1 VPASM
6 RAADLLLRMRTSRIH
21 MALVIDEFGGT
32 DGLVTME
39 DLIEAVVGEIDDE
52 HDDAQVSN
60 IVARPGGLFEVD
72 ARAPLEDLE
81 AALDRDLAPPD
92 MEEDIDTVAG
102 LVVALA
108 GRVPQRGEVIAHPG
122 RLRPGGRRGRSAPRA
137 PDPGASRPSSLEAE
151 TADQA
156 RPRGRFVNLPAL
168 PKLTPWR
175 ARGLALLAGLAAA
188 LAHPPFGVLPG
199 LLGYAVL
206 LWLLDAIDGPR
217 PLRSAFLR
225 GWLMGLSY
233 FGLSTWWIAEAFM
246 VDAANQGWMAPFAV
260 PPWPPAWRCSG
271 VWRRCST
278 AWSARRRA
286 AGAGVRRRL
295 RGPGMDARPH
305 PDRLSL
311 EPAGRDLAG
320 RLGRV
325 AVRRGGRRLRPD
337 LDHPGHRR
345 RPGGVAGRQARA
357 DRRRRGRRAPWRRSM
372 SAGPFGSDRPDAG
385 GPDALTVRIV
395 QADIPQESKWD
406 ERRFAQIVQAYVSL
420 TAKPY
425 AGKPAD
431 IVVWPEGA
439 LPLAINDYMVPGSW
453 VRQAIVDALQPGQLM
468 LIGGYRYEGTP
479 DKPVYY
485 NSLVALRRTAADVE
499 VVGIYDKHR
508 LVPFGEYLP
517 ADALM
522 TRLGVKSMAH
532 LGDGFATGP
541 EPAPLRVAPD
551 LLVQPLI
558 CYESLFPRLA
568 KPVPGV
574 RAIVNVSND
583 AWFGVTSGPL
593 QHLNLA
599 SYRAIETGLPL
610 IRATPTGVSALIDA
624 QGRILPGAA

>member
-1 VPASM
+1 M
-6 RAADLLLRMRTSRIH
+6 T
-21 MALVIDEFGGT
+21 
-32 DGLVTME
+32 
-39 DLIEAVVGEIDDE
+39 
-52 HDDAQVSN
+52 
-60 IVARPGGLFEVD
+60 
-72 ARAPLEDLE
+72 
-81 AALDRDLAPPD
+81 
-92 MEEDIDTVAG
+92 
-102 LVVALA
+102 
-108 GRVPQRGEVIAHPG
+108 
-122 RLRPGGRRGRSAPRA
+122 
-137 PDPGASRPSSLEAE
+137 
-151 TADQA
+151 
-156 RPRGRFVNLPAL
+156 LPAL

-188 LAHPPFGVLPG
+188 LAHPPFGFLPG

-233 FGLSTWWIAEAFM
+233 FGLGTWWIAEAFM

-260 PPWPPAWRCSG
+260 A
-271 VWRRCST
+271 
-278 AWSARRRA
+278 AMA
-286 AGAGVRRRL
+286 AGMALFWGLAAVLYRLVKPAGVRRVL
-295 RGPGMDARPH
+295 VFAGAFAALEWTRGHILTGFPWNLPGETWKAGSAVSQFASVVGAYG
-305 PDRLSL
+305 LTWITL
-311 EPAGRDLAG
+311 AIAAAPAVWREGK
-320 RLGRV
+320 
-325 AVRRGGRRLRPD
+325 
-337 LDHPGHRR
+337 
-345 RPGGVAGRQARA
+345 
-357 DRRRRGRRAPWRRSM
+357 RGRIAVGAAITALSVLFIGGWLLLSVQPTLASVPAP
-372 SAGPFGSDRPDAG
+372 
-385 GPDALTVRIV
+385 TVRIV

-453 VRQAIVDALQPGQLM
+453 VRQAIIDALQPGQIL

-485 NSLVALRRTAADVE
+485 NSLVALRRDASDVV

-517 ADALM
+517 ADALL
-522 TRLGVKSMAH
+522 TKLGVKSMAH

-541 EPAPLRVAPD
+541 APAPLRIAPD

-558 CYESLFPRLA
+558 CYESLFPGLA
-568 KPVPGV
+568 KPALGV

-599 SYRAIETGLPL
+599 SYRAIETGLPI

-624 QGRILPGAA
+624 RGRIVGDQRLNLGQSGVIDGFLPAAVGPTPFDKLGHWSFVLLLLASMGAAFPQRAGRGLENVTN

>member
-1 VPASM
+1 
-6 RAADLLLRMRTSRIH
+6 
-21 MALVIDEFGGT
+21 
-32 DGLVTME
+32 
-39 DLIEAVVGEIDDE
+39 
-52 HDDAQVSN
+52 
-60 IVARPGGLFEVD
+60 
-72 ARAPLEDLE
+72 
-81 AALDRDLAPPD
+81 
-92 MEEDIDTVAG
+92 
-102 LVVALA
+102 
-108 GRVPQRGEVIAHPG
+108 
-122 RLRPGGRRGRSAPRA
+122 
-137 PDPGASRPSSLEAE
+137 
-151 TADQA
+151 
-156 RPRGRFVNLPAL
+156 VNLPAL

-188 LAHPPFGVLPG
+188 LAHPPFGLLPG

-217 PLRSAFLR
+217 PLRSAFFR
-225 GWLMGLSY
+225 GWLTGLSY

-260 PPWPPAWRCSG
+260 AAMAAGMALFWGLAAVLYRLVRPLGMRRLLVFAGAFSALEWTRGHILTGFPWNLPGETWRAGSAVSQFAAVVGAYGLTWITLAIAAAPA
-271 VWRRCST
+271 VWRD
-278 AWSARRRA
+278 
-286 AGAGVRRRL
+286 GK
-295 RGPGMDARPH
+295 RGRIAVG
-305 PDRLSL
+305 
-311 EPAGRDLAG
+311 
-320 RLGRV
+320 V
-325 AVRRGGRRLRPD
+325 AVAALLGLYVSGSLVRP
-337 LDHPGHRR
+337 
-345 RPGGVAGRQARA
+345 VIY
-357 DRRRRGRRAPWRRSM
+357 AP
-372 SAGPFGSDRPDAG
+372 APTGP
-385 GPDALTVRIV
+385 TVRIV

-406 ERRFAQIVQAYVSL
+406 AARFAQIVQAYVSL

-439 LPLAINDYMVPGSW
+439 LPLAINDYMVQGSW
-453 VRQAIVDALQPGQLM
+453 VRQAIVDALRPGQLM
-468 LIGGYRYEGTP
+468 LLGGYRYEGTP

-485 NSLVALRRTAADVE
+485 NSLVALRRTADDVE

-541 EPAPLRVAPD
+541 APRPLRIAPN

-568 KPVPGV
+568 EPAPGV

-599 SYRAIETGLPL
+599 SYRAIEAGLPL

-624 QGRILPGAA
+624 QGRILPGARLKLGESGVIDGNVPNVGSPTLFSRLGHWPFGLLLLVSLVAAIRVPGGRGLEKVPN

>member
-1 VPASM
+1 M
-6 RAADLLLRMRTSRIH
+6 
-21 MALVIDEFGGT
+21 
-32 DGLVTME
+32 
-39 DLIEAVVGEIDDE
+39 
-52 HDDAQVSN
+52 
-60 IVARPGGLFEVD
+60 
-72 ARAPLEDLE
+72 
-81 AALDRDLAPPD
+81 
-92 MEEDIDTVAG
+92 
-102 LVVALA
+102 
-108 GRVPQRGEVIAHPG
+108 
-122 RLRPGGRRGRSAPRA
+122 
-137 PDPGASRPSSLEAE
+137 
-151 TADQA
+151 
-156 RPRGRFVNLPAL
+156 NLPA
-168 PKLTPWR
+168 PPPLTPWR
-175 ARGLALLAGLAAA
+175 IRGLALVAGLAAA
-188 LAHPPFGVLPG
+188 LAHPPFGILPG
-199 LLGYAVL
+199 LLGYALL
-206 LWLLDAIDGPR
+206 LWLLDGIDGPR

-246 VDAANQGWMAPFAV
+246 VDAANQGWMASFAV
-260 PPWPPAWRCSG
+260 AAMAGGMALFWGLAAVLYRLIRPAGARRVLVFAGAFAVLEWTRGHILTGFPWNLPGETWRAGSAVSQFAGVVGAYGLTWITLAIAAAPA
-271 VWRRCST
+271 VWRE
-278 AWSARRRA
+278 
-286 AGAGVRRRL
+286 G
-295 RGPGMDARPH
+295 
-305 PDRLSL
+305 
-311 EPAGRDLAG
+311 
-320 RLGRV
+320 
-325 AVRRGGRRLRPD
+325 
-337 LDHPGHRR
+337 
-345 RPGGVAGRQARA
+345 
-357 DRRRRGRRAPWRRSM
+357 RRGRIAVGSAVAVLIALYIGGAVPRPAP
-372 SAGPFGSDRPDAG
+372 ASDAEAP
-385 GPDALTVRIV
+385 TVRIV

-406 ERRFAQIVQAYVSL
+406 AARFAQIVQAYVSL

-453 VRQAIVDALQPGQLM
+453 VRQAIVDALRPGQLM

-485 NSLVALRRTAADVE
+485 NSLVALRRTADDVV

-522 TRLGVKSMAH
+522 TKLGVKSMAH

-541 EPAPLRVAPD
+541 EPRPLRISPD
-551 LLVQPLI
+551 LLIQPLI

-624 QGRILPGAA
+624 RGRILPGATLKLGESGVIDGKVSEVGSPTLFSKLGHWPFGLLLLVSFVAAIRVPGGRGLEKVRN

>member
-1 VPASM
+1 
-6 RAADLLLRMRTSRIH
+6 
-21 MALVIDEFGGT
+21 
-32 DGLVTME
+32 
-39 DLIEAVVGEIDDE
+39 
-52 HDDAQVSN
+52 
-60 IVARPGGLFEVD
+60 
-72 ARAPLEDLE
+72 
-81 AALDRDLAPPD
+81 
-92 MEEDIDTVAG
+92 
-102 LVVALA
+102 
-108 GRVPQRGEVIAHPG
+108 
-122 RLRPGGRRGRSAPRA
+122 
-137 PDPGASRPSSLEAE
+137 
-151 TADQA
+151 
-156 RPRGRFVNLPAL
+156 VNLPAL
-168 PKLTPWR
+168 PRLTPWR

-188 LAHPPFGVLPG
+188 LAHPPFGILPG
-199 LLGYAVL
+199 LLGYALL

-217 PLRSAFLR
+217 PLRSAFFR
-225 GWLMGLSY
+225 GWLTGLAY

-260 PPWPPAWRCSG
+260 VAMAAGMALFWGLAAVLYRLVRPPGARRVLVFAGAFAALEWTRGHILTGFPWNLPGETWKAGSPVSQFASVVGAYGLTWITLAIAAAPA
-271 VWRRCST
+271 VWREGKRGRI
-278 AWSARRRA
+278 AVGAAA
-286 AGAGVRRRL
+286 AGLIALYVAGWV
-295 RGPGMDARPH
+295 P
-305 PDRLSL
+305 LSL
-311 EPAGRDLAG
+311 TY
-320 RLGRV
+320 
-325 AVRRGGRRLRPD
+325 
-337 LDHPGHRR
+337 
-345 RPGGVAGRQARA
+345 
-357 DRRRRGRRAPWRRSM
+357 
-372 SAGPFGSDRPDAG
+372 
-385 GPDALTVRIV
+385 ALPPPTTVRIV

-406 ERRFAQIVQAYVSL
+406 AGRFAQIVQAYVSL

-431 IVVWPEGA
+431 LVVWPGGA

-453 VRQAIVDALQPGQLM
+453 VRQAIVDALKPGQGM
-468 LIGGYRYEGTP
+468 LLGGYRYEGTP

-485 NSLVALRRTAADVE
+485 NSLVALRRTANDVE

-522 TRLGVKSMAH
+522 TKLGVKSMAH

-541 EPAPLRVAPD
+541 APRPLRIAPT

-568 KPVPGV
+568 EPAPGV

-624 QGRILPGAA
+624 QGRILPEARLGLGESGVIDGNVPNVGLPTLFSRLGHWPFGVLLLVSFAAAIRVPGGRRLEKVPN

>member
-1 VPASM
+1 MS
-6 RAADLLLRMRTSRIH
+6 
-21 MALVIDEFGGT
+21 
-32 DGLVTME
+32 
-39 DLIEAVVGEIDDE
+39 
-52 HDDAQVSN
+52 
-60 IVARPGGLFEVD
+60 
-72 ARAPLEDLE
+72 
-81 AALDRDLAPPD
+81 
-92 MEEDIDTVAG
+92 
-102 LVVALA
+102 
-108 GRVPQRGEVIAHPG
+108 
-122 RLRPGGRRGRSAPRA
+122 
-137 PDPGASRPSSLEAE
+137 
-151 TADQA
+151 
-156 RPRGRFVNLPAL
+156 LPAL
-168 PKLTPWR
+168 PPLTPWR
-175 ARGLALLAGLAAA
+175 IRGLALLAGLAAA

-206 LWLLDAIDGPR
+206 LWLLDIIDGPR

-225 GWLMGLSY
+225 GWLMGVSY
-233 FGLSTWWIAEAFM
+233 FGLGTWWIAEAFM

-260 PPWPPAWRCSG
+260 A
-271 VWRRCST
+271 
-278 AWSARRRA
+278 AMA
-286 AGAGVRRRL
+286 AGLALFWGLAAVLYRLIRPVGVRRVL
-295 RGPGMDARPH
+295 VFAGAFAALEWTRGHILTGFPWNLPGETWRAGSAVSQFAAVVGAYG
-305 PDRLSL
+305 LTWITL
-311 EPAGRDLAG
+311 AIAAAPALWRDG
-320 RLGRV
+320 
-325 AVRRGGRRLRPD
+325 
-337 LDHPGHRR
+337 
-345 RPGGVAGRQARA
+345 
-357 DRRRRGRRAPWRRSM
+357 RRGRIVVGAAVAALALLQIGGAVVRPPA
-372 SAGPFGSDRPDAG
+372 AGGSDP
-385 GPDALTVRIV
+385 LTVRIV

-406 ERRFAQIVQAYVSL
+406 AERFAQIVQAYVAL

-431 IVVWPEGA
+431 LVVWPEGA

-453 VRQAIVDALQPGQLM
+453 VRRAVVDALQPGQLM

-485 NSLVALRRTAADVE
+485 NSLVALRRTADDV
-499 VVGIYDKHR
+499 VIVGVYDKHR

-541 EPAPLRVAPD
+541 RPAPLRVAPG
-551 LLVQPLI
+551 LLIQPLI

-568 KPVPGV
+568 QPAPGV

-624 QGRILPGAA
+624 RGRILPGKRLKLGESGVIDGKLSDVGSPTLFSKLGHWPFGLLLLVSFSAAIRVPGGRGLEKNRN

>member
-1 VPASM
+1 M
-6 RAADLLLRMRTSRIH
+6 
-21 MALVIDEFGGT
+21 
-32 DGLVTME
+32 
-39 DLIEAVVGEIDDE
+39 
-52 HDDAQVSN
+52 
-60 IVARPGGLFEVD
+60 
-72 ARAPLEDLE
+72 
-81 AALDRDLAPPD
+81 
-92 MEEDIDTVAG
+92 
-102 LVVALA
+102 
-108 GRVPQRGEVIAHPG
+108 
-122 RLRPGGRRGRSAPRA
+122 
-137 PDPGASRPSSLEAE
+137 
-151 TADQA
+151 
-156 RPRGRFVNLPAL
+156 NLPAL

-175 ARGLALLAGLAAA
+175 ARGLALAAGLAAA
-188 LAHPPFGVLPG
+188 LAHPPFGILPG
-199 LLGYAVL
+199 LLGYAAL
-206 LWLLDAIDGPR
+206 LWLLDAVDGPR
-217 PLRSAFLR
+217 PLRSAFFR
-225 GWLMGLSY
+225 GWLTGLSY

-260 PPWPPAWRCSG
+260 GAM
-271 VWRRCST
+271 
-278 AWSARRRA
+278 A
-286 AGAGVRRRL
+286 AGMALFWGLAAVLYRLIRPIGVRRL
-295 RGPGMDARPH
+295 LVFAGAFAALEWTRGHILTGFPWNLPGETWRAGSAVSQTAA
-305 PDRLSL
+305 LVGAYGL
-311 EPAGRDLAG
+311 TWITLAIAAAPAVWWDG
-320 RLGRV
+320 
-325 AVRRGGRRLRPD
+325 
-337 LDHPGHRR
+337 
-345 RPGGVAGRQARA
+345 
-357 DRRRRGRRAPWRRSM
+357 RRGRIAVGAAAAALAALYVGGALVPPAAAS
-372 SAGPFGSDRPDAG
+372 
-385 GPDALTVRIV
+385 GPDAPTVRIV

-406 ERRFAQIVQAYVSL
+406 AARFAQIVQAYVSL
-420 TAKPY
+420 TARPY

-485 NSLVALRRTAADVE
+485 NSLVALRRTADDVE

-541 EPAPLRVAPD
+541 EPRPLRVAPD

-599 SYRAIETGLPL
+599 SYRAIETGTPI

-624 QGRILPGAA
+624 RGRILPGARLKLGESGVIDGKVSDVGSPTLFTKLGHWPFGLLLLVSFVAAIRLPGGRGLEKVLN

>member
-1 VPASM
+1 M
-6 RAADLLLRMRTSRIH
+6 
-21 MALVIDEFGGT
+21 
-32 DGLVTME
+32 
-39 DLIEAVVGEIDDE
+39 
-52 HDDAQVSN
+52 
-60 IVARPGGLFEVD
+60 
-72 ARAPLEDLE
+72 
-81 AALDRDLAPPD
+81 
-92 MEEDIDTVAG
+92 
-102 LVVALA
+102 
-108 GRVPQRGEVIAHPG
+108 
-122 RLRPGGRRGRSAPRA
+122 
-137 PDPGASRPSSLEAE
+137 
-151 TADQA
+151 
-156 RPRGRFVNLPAL
+156 NLPAL
-168 PKLTPWR
+168 PKPTPWR
-175 ARGLALLAGLAAA
+175 VRGLALLAGLAAA
-188 LAHPPFGVLPG
+188 LAHPPFGILPG

-206 LWLLDAIDGPR
+206 LWLLDTIDGPR

-233 FGLSTWWIAEAFM
+233 FALSTWWIAEAFM

-260 PPWPPAWRCSG
+260 A
-271 VWRRCST
+271 
-278 AWSARRRA
+278 AMA
-286 AGAGVRRRL
+286 AGMALFWGLGAVLYRLIRPAGVRRVL
-295 RGPGMDARPH
+295 VFAGAFALLEWTRGHILTGFPWNLPGETWRAGSAVSQFAGVVGAYG
-305 PDRLSL
+305 LTWVTL
-311 EPAGRDLAG
+311 AIAAAPAVWRDG
-320 RLGRV
+320 
-325 AVRRGGRRLRPD
+325 
-337 LDHPGHRR
+337 
-345 RPGGVAGRQARA
+345 
-357 DRRRRGRRAPWRRSM
+357 RRGRIAVGAAAVALAGLFVGGALALSRPPSAP
-372 SAGPFGSDRPDAG
+372 GP
-385 GPDALTVRIV
+385 ALTVRVV

-406 ERRFAQIVQAYVSL
+406 AQRFAQIVQAYVSL

-453 VRQAIVDALQPGQLM
+453 VRQDIVAALRPGQLM
-468 LIGGYRYEGTP
+468 LLGGYRYEGPP

-485 NSLVALRRTAADVE
+485 NSLVALRRTADDVV

-522 TRLGVKSMAH
+522 TRIGFKSMAH

-541 EPAPLRVAPD
+541 KPAPLRVAPD

-624 QGRILPGAA
+624 RGRILPGARLKLGESGVIDGKVSEVGSPTLFSKLGHWPFGLLLLVSFLAAIRVPGGRGLEKGLN

>member
-1 VPASM
+1 M
-6 RAADLLLRMRTSRIH
+6 
-21 MALVIDEFGGT
+21 
-32 DGLVTME
+32 
-39 DLIEAVVGEIDDE
+39 
-52 HDDAQVSN
+52 
-60 IVARPGGLFEVD
+60 
-72 ARAPLEDLE
+72 
-81 AALDRDLAPPD
+81 
-92 MEEDIDTVAG
+92 
-102 LVVALA
+102 
-108 GRVPQRGEVIAHPG
+108 
-122 RLRPGGRRGRSAPRA
+122 
-137 PDPGASRPSSLEAE
+137 
-151 TADQA
+151 
-156 RPRGRFVNLPAL
+156 NLPAL
-168 PKLTPWR
+168 PKPTPWR
-175 ARGLALLAGLAAA
+175 VRGLALLAGLAAA

-206 LWLLDAIDGPR
+206 LWLLDTIDGPR

-233 FGLSTWWIAEAFM
+233 FALSTWWIAEAFM

-260 PPWPPAWRCSG
+260 A
-271 VWRRCST
+271 
-278 AWSARRRA
+278 AMA
-286 AGAGVRRRL
+286 AGMALFWGLGALLYRLIRPAGVRRVL
-295 RGPGMDARPH
+295 VFAGAFALLEWTRGHILTGFPWNLPGETWRAGSAVSQFAGVVGAYG
-305 PDRLSL
+305 LTWITL
-311 EPAGRDLAG
+311 AIAAVPAVWRDG
-320 RLGRV
+320 K
-325 AVRRGGRRLRPD
+325 
-337 LDHPGHRR
+337 
-345 RPGGVAGRQARA
+345 
-357 DRRRRGRRAPWRRSM
+357 RGRIAVGAAVVALVGLFVGGSLALSRPPSAP
-372 SAGPFGSDRPDAG
+372 GP
-385 GPDALTVRIV
+385 ALTVRVV

-406 ERRFAQIVQAYVSL
+406 AQRFAQIVQAYVSL

-453 VRQAIVDALQPGQLM
+453 VRQDIVAALRPGQLM
-468 LIGGYRYEGTP
+468 LLGGYRYEGPP

-485 NSLVALRRTAADVE
+485 NSLVALRRTADDVV

-522 TRLGVKSMAH
+522 TRIGFKSMAH

-541 EPAPLRVAPD
+541 KPAPLRVAPD

-624 QGRILPGAA
+624 RGRILPGARLKLGESGVIDGKVSEVGSPTLFSKLGHWPFGLLLLVSFLAAIRVPGGRGLEKGLN

>member
-1 VPASM
+1 M
-6 RAADLLLRMRTSRIH
+6 
-21 MALVIDEFGGT
+21 
-32 DGLVTME
+32 
-39 DLIEAVVGEIDDE
+39 
-52 HDDAQVSN
+52 
-60 IVARPGGLFEVD
+60 
-72 ARAPLEDLE
+72 
-81 AALDRDLAPPD
+81 
-92 MEEDIDTVAG
+92 
-102 LVVALA
+102 
-108 GRVPQRGEVIAHPG
+108 
-122 RLRPGGRRGRSAPRA
+122 
-137 PDPGASRPSSLEAE
+137 
-151 TADQA
+151 
-156 RPRGRFVNLPAL
+156 NLPAL
-168 PKLTPWR
+168 PKSTPWR
-175 ARGLALLAGLAAA
+175 VRGLALLAGLAAA
-188 LAHPPFGVLPG
+188 LAHPPFGILPG

-206 LWLLDAIDGPR
+206 LWLIDTIDGPR

-233 FGLSTWWIAEAFM
+233 FALSTWWIAEAFM

-260 PPWPPAWRCSG
+260 A
-271 VWRRCST
+271 
-278 AWSARRRA
+278 AMA
-286 AGAGVRRRL
+286 AGMALFWGLGAVLYRLIRPAGVRRVL
-295 RGPGMDARPH
+295 VFAGAFALLEWTRGHILTGFPWNLPGETWRAGSAVSQFAGVVGAYG
-305 PDRLSL
+305 LTWVTL
-311 EPAGRDLAG
+311 AIAAVPAVWRDG
-320 RLGRV
+320 
-325 AVRRGGRRLRPD
+325 
-337 LDHPGHRR
+337 
-345 RPGGVAGRQARA
+345 
-357 DRRRRGRRAPWRRSM
+357 RRGRIAVGAAAVALVGLFVGGALALSRPPSAP
-372 SAGPFGSDRPDAG
+372 GP
-385 GPDALTVRIV
+385 ALTVRVV

-406 ERRFAQIVQAYVSL
+406 AQRFAQIVQAYVSL

-453 VRQAIVDALQPGQLM
+453 VRQDIVAALRPGQLM
-468 LIGGYRYEGTP
+468 LLGGYRYEGPP

-485 NSLVALRRTAADVE
+485 NSLVALRRTADDVV

-522 TRLGVKSMAH
+522 TRIGFKSMAH

-541 EPAPLRVAPD
+541 KPAPLRVAPD

-624 QGRILPGAA
+624 RGRILPGARLKLGESGVIDGKVSEVGSPTLFSKLGHWPFGLLLLVSFLAAIRVPGGRGLEKGLN